1 MFGQWTRSVSFAQ
14 TFSAL
19 LWTRASGELKPDF
32 YTCFCKHR
40 TVDKKLGVRHHV
52 QKENMNTGIIKS
64 ETWQSVTGTRRDMG
78 RRLEED
84 NVTIILL
91 SLPITT
97 LPLSQLVQPCSGTA
111 T

>member
-1 MFGQWTRSVSFAQ
+1 MFGQWTRSVSIAH

-19 LWTRASGELKPDF
+19 IWTRASGELKPNIL
-32 YTCFCKHR
+32 YLHR

-64 ETWQSVTGTRRDMG
+64 ETWQSVSGTRADMG

-84 NVTIILL
+84 TVTIILL